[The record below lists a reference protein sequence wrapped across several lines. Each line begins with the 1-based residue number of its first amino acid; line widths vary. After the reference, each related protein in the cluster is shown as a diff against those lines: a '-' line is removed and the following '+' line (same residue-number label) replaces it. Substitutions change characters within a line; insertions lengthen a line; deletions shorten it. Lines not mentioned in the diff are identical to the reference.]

1 MAHNEINY
9 ISVQD
14 LHHYRLISSFDY
26 FYANSCSYEK
36 VYRYN
41 KISQYFYDIIL
52 LSCGEFECNLI
63 LFYFI
68 MTSDEIDTLAY
79 CENV

>member
-1 MAHNEINY
+1 MRKFRE
-9 ISVQD
+9 
-14 LHHYRLISSFDY
+14 
-26 FYANSCSYEK
+26 
-36 VYRYN
+36 YN
-41 KISQYFYDIIL
+41 KISQYFYDNIL

-68 MTSDEIDTLAY
+68 MTSDEIDTLAC